1 MLLSCQIWRS
11 NQHLKIFYKV
21 KRRRE
26 FIFNYLERGFVWLF
40 TQFNNET
47 NVMQSLLSKEETTWR
62 IIPRTVI
69 DTCGVK
75 SSACKIVLH
84 VHRYNSKINQKI
96 RIISE
101 QKKILGV
108 YLQPF
113 IRQDNCRRSK
123 IQLRNNSPGKF
134 RISRRDEKDRRT
146 QKELVIV
153 ITKEIKVT
161 SGHCLLF
168 VWRTWMVHPRSC
180 RRYSLTHIPVFR

>member
-1 MLLSCQIWRS
+1 MLLSCPIWRR

-101 QKKILGV
+101 QKKSLVFTCNHLSVKIIVEDLR
-108 YLQPF
+108 F
-113 IRQDNCRRSK
+113 NCETIRRENSESQGEMKK
-123 IQLRNNSPGKF
+123 IGEHRKN
-134 RISRRDEKDRRT
+134 
-146 QKELVIV
+146 
-153 ITKEIKVT
+153 
-161 SGHCLLF
+161 
-168 VWRTWMVHPRSC
+168 
-180 RRYSLTHIPVFR
+180 

>member
-47 NVMQSLLSKEETTWR
+47 IVMQSLLSKEETTWR

-101 QKKILGV
+101 QKKSLVFTCNHLSVKIIVEDLR
-108 YLQPF
+108 F
-113 IRQDNCRRSK
+113 NCETIRRENSESQGEMKK
-123 IQLRNNSPGKF
+123 IGEHRKN
-134 RISRRDEKDRRT
+134 
-146 QKELVIV
+146 
-153 ITKEIKVT
+153 
-161 SGHCLLF
+161 
-168 VWRTWMVHPRSC
+168 
-180 RRYSLTHIPVFR
+180 